1 MGYVL
6 LAHEDGDVVKRDFDY
21 ICSLQTTMIDIE
33 DDDDDSNSTT
43 TTTTNTNTGVTT
55 TSTTTTT
62 ANMIINSNDNTNQFN
77 KILSLIN
84 INILK
89 NIIINISSIL
99 KNKLV
104 TMMMITLSS
113 FIIGLSIMIV
123 LPLIYK

>member
-21 ICSLQTTMIDIE
+21 ICSFQNTMIDIE
-33 DDDDDSNSTT
+33 DDDDSNSSSTMT
-43 TTTTNTNTGVTT
+43 ISTNTGVT
-55 TSTTTTT
+55 STTTT
-62 ANMIINSNDNTNQFN
+62 NMIINSNDNTNQFN

-89 NIIINISSIL
+89 NIIINVSSIL